1 MKLNKREII
10 YTTTRDGDG
19 TPRLRIATGIPGIDR
34 VLGGG
39 FVPNSTVLLSGPKG
53 VGMTTFALQIETA
66 LHRLGADVLH
76 VSATQTPEQLV
87 ALGKRIGADPSMRCL
102 YTRSLS
108 DVIGEVKRAEVDPDV
123 VVIDNLDVMGGGD
136 MRRIIEIAH
145 TLVEVGKRDGRLMI
159 FATQE
164 PAEGEWAGSQQV
176 HHLVDVCLR
185 LSAVGQTRRLT
196 DPKNRYGWA
205 DVSAD
210 FDMTPTGLVEIAA

>member
-1 MKLNKREII
+1 MKLKRWID
-10 YTTTRDGDG
+10 YTTTRDGNGDL
-19 TPRLRIATGIPGIDR
+19 RHRIATGIAGIDR

-39 FVPNSTVLLSGPKG
+39 FVPDSTVLLSGPKG
-53 VGMTTFALQIETA
+53 VGMTTLALQLES
-66 LHRLGADVLH
+66 RLRMQGADVLH
-76 VSATQTPEQLV
+76 VSAGQTPAQLAEQV
-87 ALGKRIGADPSMRCL
+87 ARIGADPSIRCL
-102 YTRSLS
+102 HTLSLG
-108 DVIGEVKRAEVDPDV
+108 DVVGEIHNRECDPDV

-159 FATQE
+159 FAAQE

-196 DPKNRYGWA
+196 DPKNRYGA
-205 DVSAD
+205 AEVTAD
-210 FDMTPTGLVEIAA
+210 FEMTPTGLVEIAA